1 MTVEYTSGVMVDD
14 ALTMRNLAAYENQFY
29 DPGRGVVVRT
39 VWYYFSLILLESSWF
54 PVSRLKCS
62 ILRLFG
68 AQMGQGVVI
77 HPNVRIKYPWKLRVG
92 DNCWIGRDA
101 WIDNLD
107 TVTLESDVCVSQGA
121 YLCTGSH
128 DHRSATFDL
137 KTGPIVIKHGAWIC
151 CRATVLGGSTVPR
164 MTLVP
169 ANQVFSSKSAEPV
182 LPVRKPR

>member
-29 DPGRGVVVRT
+29 DPGRGVFVRT